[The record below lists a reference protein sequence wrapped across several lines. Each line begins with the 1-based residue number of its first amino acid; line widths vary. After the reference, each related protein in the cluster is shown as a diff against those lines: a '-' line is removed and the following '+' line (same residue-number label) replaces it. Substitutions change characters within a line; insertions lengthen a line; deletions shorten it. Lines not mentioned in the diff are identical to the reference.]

1 MLDET
6 ERRSQESDEPRAD
19 RDDPD
24 AGAESA
30 PEPATTHNHEPPR
43 PNGRVRERRSV
54 AGRKG
59 ARRIHELIQR
69 GRLYEEEHGLKRGR
83 QRLRQLIEEGKLY
96 EREHALDQGEPPA
109 QRGRIPR
116 MSRHQVMIQL
126 VGALIHLAQ
135 PGYRPELNR
144 LLESLTAVRGQ
155 GGSAANEAAP
165 PPESASQ
172 P

>member
-1 MLDET
+1 MLDEN
-6 ERRSQESDEPRAD
+6 ERQTPELDEPRAN

-30 PEPATTHNHEPPR
+30 PASEPTNNHEPPR

-59 ARRIHELIQR
+59 AHRIHELIQR

-96 EREHALDQGEPPA
+96 EREHALDQGEAPA

-116 MSRHQVMIQL
+116 MSRHQVMTQL
-126 VGALIHLAQ
+126 VEALIHLAQ

-144 LLESLTAVRGQ
+144 LLESLTAGRGQ
-155 GGSAANEAAP
+155 GGSAVNEPAP
-165 PPESASQ
+165 SEPATQS
-172 P
+172 